1 MERFLGR
8 YSDVFFALMRVVFGF
23 LFACHGAQKL
33 FGVLGSQM
41 PKPLPPLLMAA
52 GIIEFFGGLLIGV
65 GLLGGTI
72 AFIAAGEMA
81 CAYFMAHAPHGF
93 WPIINKGEPAV
104 MYCFAFLY
112 IASRGSGRFSIDGLI
127 KRR

>member
-1 MERFLGR
+1 MERWLGR
-8 YSDVFFALMRVVFGF
+8 YSDYFYALMRFIFGA

-33 FGVLGSQM
+33 FSVLGAEM
-41 PKPLPPLLMAA
+41 PKPLPRMLMAA
-52 GIIEFFGGLLIGV
+52 GAVEFFCGVLIAV
-65 GLLGGTI
+65 GLVGGTA

-81 CAYFMAHAPHGF
+81 CAYFIAHAPNGF
-93 WPIINKGEPAV
+93 WPVENKGELAV
-104 MYCFAFLY
+104 LYCFAFLY

>member
-8 YSDVFFALMRVVFGF
+8 YSDVFFALMRVILGL

-33 FGVLGSQM
+33 FGWFGAHM
-41 PKPLPPLLMAA
+41 PKPLPPIMMAA
-52 GIIEFFGGLLIGV
+52 GVIEFFGGLLIAV
-65 GLLGGTI
+65 GLVGGTA

-81 CAYFMAHAPHGF
+81 CAYFMMHAKAGP
-93 WPIINKGEPAV
+93 WPIENKGELAV
-104 MYCFAFLY
+104 VYCFAFLY
-112 IASRGSGRFSIDGLI
+112 IAAHGSGRFSIDGLI